1 MTEPKQLPDL
11 ETAKRRAA
19 KMEEI
24 CRRADAG
31 ILLLDDLIAQLEQEI
46 RASRVYQ
53 FRLKRAR
60 QLCDRPINN

>member
-1 MTEPKQLPDL
+1 MNELPQLPSM
-11 ETAKRRAA
+11 ETIKQRAA

-46 RASRVYQ
+46 RASRLYQ
-53 FRLKRAR
+53 LRLKRAR